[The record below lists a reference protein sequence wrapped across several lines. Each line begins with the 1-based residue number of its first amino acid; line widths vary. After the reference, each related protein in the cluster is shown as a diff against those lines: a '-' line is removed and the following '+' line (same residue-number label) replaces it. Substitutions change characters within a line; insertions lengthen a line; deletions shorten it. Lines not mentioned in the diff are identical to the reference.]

1 MEENTEKKELLN
13 SLKYIIS
20 LAEKNEIEKLIDF
33 TKSLILQI
41 KLKDENTAD
50 EYVENLLKELK

>member
-20 LAEKNEIEKLIDF
+20 LAEKNEIEKLIDY

-41 KLKDENTAD
+41 KLKDENTAA
-50 EYVENLLKELK
+50 E

>member
-1 MEENTEKKELLN
+1 MKENKEKKEMLN
-13 SLKYIIS
+13 SLKYVIN
-20 LAEKNEIEKLIDF
+20 LAERNEIEKLIDF

-41 KLKDENTAD
+41 KLKEENTAE